1 MASANINLNLC
12 SFFLPV
18 MLPLFCFNICII
30 SAFKFSY
37 HSFIHTFMIIC
48 EDFINVHIYK
58 ILLNTLNTR
67 LFFLV
72 LPCISLV
79 FQACYVFKQ
88 FSSVIFSGFKR
99 FHW

>member
-12 SFFLPV
+12 SFFLSI

-30 SAFKFSY
+30 AAFKFSY

-72 LPCISLV
+72 LPYISLV
-79 FQACYVFKQ
+79 FSSLLSFQAVFLSH
-88 FSSVIFSGFKR
+88 FL
-99 FHW
+99 